1 MSHATVSQ
9 PLRPAGPVSVVLPTE
24 SEGQTDNVSY
34 SESTSRRREF
44 VNHPTRVR
52 LYCCPRGGT
61 LSLGTMSRAPHNLG
75 QSRGGNPADARYIV
89 KTLRRFLVTL
99 FVATLALA
107 SAAVMT
113 FGTHPALA
121 KYPDGLEWITTARRL
136 QWPMMTLC
144 LALCVTLIGLVIAAR
159 RSAFWLIVLMP
170 VLFLFYQR
178 FAGDPFRRMAIL
190 DGPNFIATDKAT
202 FLKPESQV
210 VGLVFEGQPYA
221 YPTASLA
228 AAPVI
233 VHADGDKR
241 LMVMYSPYAGRAQA
255 FVVDN
260 TIKPREL
267 DIVSMPADAL
277 LLYNARIGQFINAFT
292 GTTLKGGRPEGFKTP
307 IETRRTNWREWRTLH
322 PDSQVLAV
330 GGAPTSEKFTPRFP
344 TRPVNLEL
352 PVDARVA
359 LLATPHP
366 LAVQTSTIARDGE
379 PLNVIAG
386 GANLLV
392 YRERGT
398 GKLRA
403 FNRVISGDLFPKFR
417 RKAVSGK
424 PDVAFTD
431 ADTGSLWSLDGR
443 CLDGYAKGESLK
455 PVNIEDDLAYGT
467 LKSFTPDLEVLKVQ

>member
-1 MSHATVSQ
+1 
-9 PLRPAGPVSVVLPTE
+9 
-24 SEGQTDNVSY
+24 
-34 SESTSRRREF
+34 
-44 VNHPTRVR
+44 
-52 LYCCPRGGT
+52 
-61 LSLGTMSRAPHNLG
+61 
-75 QSRGGNPADARYIV
+75 V
-89 KTLRRFLVTL
+89 KTLRRFLVT
-99 FVATLALA
+99 FVIATLAVA
-107 SAAVMT
+107 SATAMT

-136 QWPMMTLC
+136 QWPLMTLC
-144 LALCVTLIGLVIAAR
+144 LALCVTLIGLVVAGR
-159 RSAFWLIVLMP
+159 RSAFWLVVLMP

-190 DGPNFIATDKAT
+190 DNPAFVATDKAG
-202 FLKPESQV
+202 FLKPDSEV
-210 VGLVFEGQPYA
+210 VGLVYEGQPYA

-233 VHADGDKR
+233 AHADADHR
-241 LMVMYSPYAGRAQA
+241 LLLMYSPYAGRAQA

-292 GTTLKGGRPEGFKTP
+292 GTTLKGERPEGFKSP

-322 PDSQVLAV
+322 PDTQVLAV
-330 GGAPTSEKFTPRFP
+330 GGPPPEKLRPRFP

-366 LAVQTSTIARDGE
+366 IAVQTNKIARDGE
-379 PLNVIAG
+379 PLNVNAG

-403 FNRVISGDLFPKFR
+403 FNRVISGDLFPKFK

-443 CLDGYAKGESLK
+443 CLDGYAKGENLK
-455 PVNIEDDLAYGT
+455 PVGIEEDLAYGT

>member
-24 SEGQTDNVSY
+24 SPSRIADNAFTTTV
-34 SESTSRRREF
+34 RRREF

-52 LYCCPRGGT
+52 LHCSPGAST
-61 LSLGTMSRAPHNLG
+61 LSLGTMPRAARNLG
-75 QSRGGNPADARYIV
+75 RFRGAHPADGRYIV
-89 KTLRRFLVTL
+89 KTLRRFLLTL
-99 FVATLALA
+99 LLTALALG
-107 SAAVMT
+107 SAAVVA

-121 KYPDGLEWITTARRL
+121 KYPQGLDWIVAARRL

-144 LALCVTLIGLVIAAR
+144 LALCVTLIGLVIAGR

-178 FAGDPFRRMAIL
+178 FAGDPLRRMAIL
-190 DGPNFIATDKAT
+190 DNPAFVGTDKAA
-202 FLKPESQV
+202 FLKNDSQV
-210 VGLVFEGQPYA
+210 VGLVLDGEPYA
-221 YPTASLA
+221 YPVASLA

-233 VHADGDKR
+233 AHADGDRR
-241 LMVMYSPYAGRAQA
+241 LLVMYSPYAGRAQA

-277 LLYNARIGQFINAFT
+277 LVYNSRIGQFVNGFT
-292 GTTLKGGRPEGFKTP
+292 GTTLTGDRPDGFKAP
-307 IETRRTNWREWRTLH
+307 IETRRTSWREWRTLH
-322 PDSQVLAV
+322 PDTQVLATGSAV
-330 GGAPTSEKFTPRFP
+330 NEKIQPRFP
-344 TRPVNLEL
+344 ARPVALEL
-352 PVDARVA
+352 PRETRVA
-359 LLATPHP
+359 LLSTPHP
-366 LAVQTSTIARDGE
+366 LAVQVNKLARDGE
-379 PLNVIAG
+379 PLNCSAG

-398 GKLRA
+398 GRLRA
-403 FNRVISGDLFPKFR
+403 FNRVIAGDLYPRFK

-431 ADTGSLWSLDGR
+431 ADTGSLWSIDGR
-443 CLDGYAKGESLK
+443 CLDGYAKGEILK
-455 PVNIEDDLAYGT
+455 PVAVEEDLPYGT
-467 LKSFTPDLEVLKVQ
+467 LKSFTADLEVLKLQ